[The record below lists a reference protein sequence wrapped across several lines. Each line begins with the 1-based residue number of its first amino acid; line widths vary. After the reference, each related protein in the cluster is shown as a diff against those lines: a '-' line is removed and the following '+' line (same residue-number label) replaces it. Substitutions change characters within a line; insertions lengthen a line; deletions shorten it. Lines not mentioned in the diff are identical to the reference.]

1 MAFNGVC
8 ERYEHNE
15 VYLSGVVVFTPEDSE
30 RVFGEEMLP
39 ICLDVL
45 RLSGEVDEIP
55 VYVPIKLV
63 ATTPGLSLHGGGFVS
78 VHGQL
83 RTLRAE
89 NGKHF
94 AKVVAEEIVNR
105 TEACGFINR
114 VRLTGEVCG
123 QVDSYDTNLTNRRL
137 TKLPLAAPYSSV
149 SYGGTA
155 HVSALFWGAAA
166 LETTLCKQGDVVSV
180 CGRLQ
185 SRRKT
190 LSPENGGG
198 ECVCVELSVGNFT
211 PLSKTIGC
219 GKGIFGR

>member
-1 MAFNGVC
+1 MTSNGAC

-15 VYLSGVVVFTPEDSE
+15 VYLSGVVASTPEASE
-30 RVFGEEMLP
+30 MVFGEEMLP
-39 ICLDVL
+39 IRLDVL

-55 VYVPIKLV
+55 VYVPIKLI
-63 ATTPGLSLHGGGFVS
+63 ATTPGLSLNSGDFVS

-114 VRLTGEVCG
+114 VCLTGEVCG
-123 QVDSYDTNLTNRRL
+123 QVDSYDTSLTNRRL

-155 HVSALFWGAAA
+155 HVSTLFWGPAA
-166 LETTLCKQGDVVSV
+166 LETALFKQGEVVSV

-198 ECVCVELSVGNFT
+198 ECSFVELSVSRFT
-211 PLSKTIGC
+211 PLSKTIGS
-219 GKGIFGR
+219 GMGVFGR